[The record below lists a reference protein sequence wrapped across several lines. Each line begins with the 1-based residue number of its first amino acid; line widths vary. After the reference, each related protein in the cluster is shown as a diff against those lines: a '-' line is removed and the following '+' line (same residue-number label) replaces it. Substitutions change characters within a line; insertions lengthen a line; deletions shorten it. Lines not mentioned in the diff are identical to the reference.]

1 VTAGRVVALVLFLVL
16 LAWFSLRRGTVLR
29 SPLWLLFRSLFPAFG
44 FFESVGDVPRLTY
57 RTATNEGPLGPW
69 LPAPEPATRGFG
81 ALLLNA
87 QGNLHLAQQGLIER
101 LISDLELTSDE
112 PSSESVAYL
121 LVQRLVRSW
130 ISQRAQGSAPLL
142 AATRYQFRVI
152 TGSDEEVLVSLVHS
166 L

>member
-1 VTAGRVVALVLFLVL
+1 MTADRVLALVLFLVL
-16 LAWFSLRRGTVLR
+16 LAWFSLHRGAVLR

-44 FFESVGDVPRLTY
+44 FFESVGDVPRLHY
-57 RTATNEGPLGPW
+57 RIAMDDGPLGPW
-69 LPAPEPATRGFG
+69 LAAPEPKARGAG

-101 LISDLELTSDE
+101 LLTDMELTRDE
-112 PSSESVAYL
+112 PSSEGVAYL

-130 ISQRAQGSAPLL
+130 VARPAEEPLHGAP
-142 AATRYQFRVI
+142 RYQFRVVV
-152 TGSDEEVLVSLVHS
+152 GSDEEVLVSLVHS